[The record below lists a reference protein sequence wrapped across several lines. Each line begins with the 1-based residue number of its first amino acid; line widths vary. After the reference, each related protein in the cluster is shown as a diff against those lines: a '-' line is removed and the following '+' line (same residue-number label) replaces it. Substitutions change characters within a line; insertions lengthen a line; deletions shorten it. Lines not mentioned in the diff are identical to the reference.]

1 MVVYF
6 KSILWRSLLK
16 HVQLIVDGFVDSWFL
31 VLPSFVLYFPACFIY
46 GVFFFF
52 FFLIKKQRKNFVL
65 NLGAVME
72 ARFES

>member
-52 FFLIKKQRKNFVL
+52 LFPYEKTEQAFCIE
-65 NLGAVME
+65 LGSRNGGKV
-72 ARFES
+72 